1 MFANQDH
8 TGSATTTS
16 YRVVLPFYLYA
27 AIAFLLATVLLF
39 LSTADLQGHYFH
51 PHTLAITHTMALGWG
66 TMIILGASH
75 QLVPVLIEG
84 ALYSNRLAHTSFL
97 MAATGI
103 PLLVYGFYV
112 FDVGWL
118 TQTGALL
125 LIGAIISF
133 LINLA
138 MSMQRSKKENIHVL
152 SVFTATL
159 WLLATAV
166 VGLLLLCNFS
176 QPLLPAGSLTYLSL
190 HAHMGIVGWFL
201 LLVTGVGSRLIPMFL
216 ISKYTHTKTLW
227 WIYILINAGLLAF
240 VFLFLYT
247 KSRWLMAV
255 PLVAITA
262 AVVLFGHFCYRSYQ
276 ERIRKKVDEPMQ
288 LSLLSVLLLLLPIL
302 FLIVINVWLILSPAV
317 NSELVIA
324 YGFIV
329 FFGWI
334 TAMILGMTFKT
345 LPFIVWNK
353 VYHDLAGKGKTPN
366 PKDLFAQAVFNWMG
380 LSYIAGFVV
389 FTAGLFLQ
397 QLWILQ
403 TGSVLLL
410 ITAVLYNWN
419 VMKLLLHKATTI

>member
-1 MFANQDH
+1 MFVSNDNS
-8 TGSATTTS
+8 GSATTTS

-27 AIAFLLATVLLF
+27 AIAFLVASILLF
-39 LSTADLQGHYFH
+39 LSSADLQGHYFH

-84 ALYSNRLAHTSFL
+84 ALYSNRLAHISFL
-97 MAATGI
+97 LAAAGI

-112 FDVGWL
+112 FDVGWP
-118 TQTGALL
+118 TRTGALL
-125 LIGAIISF
+125 LIGAIGCF
-133 LINLA
+133 LVNLA
-138 MSMQRSKKENIHVL
+138 TSMVRSKKENIHAL

-176 QPLLPAGSLTYLSL
+176 QSLLPAGSLNYLSL

-216 ISKYTHTKTLW
+216 ISKYTHAKTLW
-227 WIYILINAGLLAF
+227 WIYMLINTGLLAF

-247 KSRWLMAV
+247 NSRWLLV
-255 PLVAITA
+255 WPLVAIAT
-262 AVVLFGHFCYRSYQ
+262 AVVLFGYFCFRSYQ

-302 FLIVINVWLILSPAV
+302 FLLVIMVCLIFSPTV
-317 NSELVIA
+317 NSQLVIA

-334 TAMILGMTFKT
+334 TAIILGMTFKT

-353 VYHDLAGKGKTPN
+353 VYHHLAGKGKTPN
-366 PKDLFAQAVFNWMG
+366 PKELFAQVVFNWMG

-397 QLWILQ
+397 QVWMLQ

-419 VMKLLLHKATTI
+419 VMKLLLHKSTTV

>member
-1 MFANQDH
+1 MFANQDN

-27 AIAFLLATVLLF
+27 AIAFLVATVLLF
-39 LSTADLQGHYFH
+39 LSSADLKGHYFH
-51 PHTLAITHTMALGWG
+51 PHILAITHTMALGWG

-75 QLVPVLIEG
+75 QLVPVLIEA
-84 ALYSNRLAHTSFL
+84 ALYSTRLAYASFL
-97 MAATGI
+97 LAATGI
-103 PLLVYGFYV
+103 PLLIYGFYV
-112 FDVGWL
+112 FDVGL
-118 TQTGALL
+118 PTQTGAVL
-125 LIGAIISF
+125 LIGAIICF

-138 MSMQRSKKENIHVL
+138 ISIQRSKKENIHAL

-176 QPLLPAGSLTYLSL
+176 QPLLPEGSLTYLSL

-216 ISKYTHTKTLW
+216 ISKYTHNKTLW
-227 WIYILINAGLLAF
+227 WIYILINTGLLAF

-247 KSRWLMAV
+247 NSRWLWAG
-255 PLVAITA
+255 PLLAIATA
-262 AVVLFGHFCYRSYQ
+262 IGLFGRFCYRSYQ

-288 LSLLSVLLLLLPIL
+288 LSLLSVALLLIPIFFLL
-302 FLIVINVWLILSPAV
+302 VIIVWLIFSSTV
-317 NSELVIA
+317 NNQLVIA
-324 YGFIV
+324 YGFLV
-329 FFGWI
+329 FFGWL
-334 TAMILGMTFKT
+334 TAIILGMTFKT

-353 VYHDLAGKGKTPN
+353 VYHHLAGKGKTPN

-380 LSYIAGFVV
+380 LSYIGGFMV

-397 QLWILQ
+397 LVWILQ

-419 VMKLLLHKATTI
+419 VMKLLLHKAATV

>member
-1 MFANQDH
+1 
-8 TGSATTTS
+8 
-16 YRVVLPFYLYA
+16 
-27 AIAFLLATVLLF
+27 
-39 LSTADLQGHYFH
+39 
-51 PHTLAITHTMALGWG
+51 
-66 TMIILGASH
+66 LGASH

-84 ALYSNRLAHTSFL
+84 ALYSNRLAYTSFL
-97 MAATGI
+97 MAAAGI

-125 LIGAIISF
+125 LIGSIISF

-138 MSMQRSKKENIHVL
+138 ISMQRSKKENIHAL

-166 VGLLLLCNFS
+166 VGLLLLYNFS
-176 QPLLPAGSLTYLSL
+176 QPVLPAGSLTYLSL

-227 WIYILINAGLLAF
+227 WIYILINLGLLAF

-247 KSRWLMAV
+247 NSRWLLV
-255 PLVAITA
+255 LPLA
-262 AVVLFGHFCYRSYQ
+262 AVSAAIVLFGHFCCRSYQ

-302 FLIVINVWLILSPAV
+302 FLVVIIVWLILSPAV
-317 NSELVIA
+317 NSQLVIA

-334 TAMILGMTFKT
+334 TAIILGMTFKT

-353 VYHDLAGKGKTPN
+353 VYHHLAGKGKTPN
-366 PKDLFAQAVFNWMG
+366 PKDLFVQAVFNWMG
-380 LSYIAGFVV
+380 LSYVAGFVI

-419 VMKLLLHKATTI
+419 VMKLLLHKATTL

>member
-1 MFANQDH
+1 MFANHDNSG
-8 TGSATTTS
+8 TATTTS
-16 YRVVLPFYLYA
+16 YRVVLPFYFYA
-27 AIAFLLATVLLF
+27 AIAFLVATVLLF
-39 LSTADLQGHYFH
+39 LSTGDLQGHYFH

-84 ALYSNRLAHTSFL
+84 PLYSNRLAYLSFL
-97 MAATGI
+97 LAAAGI

-112 FDVGWL
+112 FDVGWP

-133 LINLA
+133 LINLGT
-138 MSMQRSKKENIHVL
+138 SMVQSKKENIHAL
-152 SVFTATL
+152 SVFTASL

-176 QPLLPAGSLTYLSL
+176 QPLLPAGSLSYLSL

-227 WIYILINAGLLAF
+227 WIFMLINTGLLAF

-247 KSRWLMAV
+247 NSRWLFV
-255 PLVAITA
+255 WPLLAIA
-262 AVVLFGHFCYRSYQ
+262 AAILLFGHFCFRAYQ

-302 FLIVINVWLILSPAV
+302 LLILIVVWLMLSPAV
-317 NSELVIA
+317 NSQLVIA

-334 TAMILGMTFKT
+334 TAIVLGMTFKT

-366 PKDLFAQAVFNWMG
+366 PKDLFTQAVFNWMG
-380 LSYIAGFVV
+380 LSYVAGFVV
-389 FTAGLFLQ
+389 FTTGLFLQ
-397 QLWILQ
+397 QAGILQ

-419 VMKLLLHKATTI
+419 VMKLLLHKATIV